1 MPGRDDRWLH
11 SELEECLDSWRGA
24 IETEGHGSY
33 AAIVWQGR
41 ADQAL
46 RTAIHFGVVEPEE
59 GRARMMAI
67 DSRIPVIR
75 ALVEPDGEGG
85 D

>member
-1 MPGRDDRWLH
+1 MSGRDDRWLL
-11 SELEECLDSWRGA
+11 SELQDCLDSWRGS

-33 AAIVWQGR
+33 AAVVWQGR

-46 RTAIHFGVVEPEE
+46 RTAIHCGLIGPEQ
-59 GRARMMAI
+59 GRARMTAI
-67 DSRIPVIR
+67 DPTIPVIR
-75 ALVEPDGEGG
+75 ALAEPDGEGG

>member
-1 MPGRDDRWLH
+1 MPGRDDRWLL

-24 IETEGHGSY
+24 IETEGHGNY
-33 AAIVWQGR
+33 AAVLWQGR

-46 RTAIHFGVVEPEE
+46 RTAIHFGIVGPEE
-59 GRARMMAI
+59 GGARMVAI
-67 DSRIPVIR
+67 DARIPVIR
-75 ALVEPDGEGG
+75 ALAEPDGEGG